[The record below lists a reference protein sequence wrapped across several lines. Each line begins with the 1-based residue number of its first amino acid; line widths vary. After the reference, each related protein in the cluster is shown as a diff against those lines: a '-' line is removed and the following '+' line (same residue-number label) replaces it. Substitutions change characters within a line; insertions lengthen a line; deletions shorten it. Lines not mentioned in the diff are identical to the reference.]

1 MGWTGESERQGQTVE
16 RTAEDGVMEMMDQ
29 GLAQSRRY
37 VVLLPEMI
45 ADIPE
50 RNP

>member
-1 MGWTGESERQGQTVE
+1 
-16 RTAEDGVMEMMDQ
+16 MEMMDQ
-29 GLAQSRRY
+29 GLAQDRRY